1 MSSPVCAQRRHVFLS
16 LVSLTA
22 LLATPVFASDIF
34 KCVAKDGSP
43 LFQNFPCEID
53 SIGSV
58 ASNGATPKSAAPADK
73 SKSEPAK
80 TRALDTSSGLP
91 VGMSSD
97 EVKSLL
103 GAPEEMITDEP
114 GTGGRITTW
123 RYADGRLLQFDH
135 GHRLMGVQHQ

>member
-1 MSSPVCAQRRHVFLS
+1 MSSPVCAQRRHFFLL

-22 LLATPVFASDIF
+22 LLASPVFASEIF

-58 ASNGATPKSAAPADK
+58 ASNGAAAKPAAPADK

-80 TRALDTSSGLP
+80 VSSKDTSGGLP

-97 EVKSLL
+97 DVKALL
-103 GAPEEMITDEP
+103 GDPVEM
-114 GTGGRITTW
+114 
-123 RYADGRLLQFDH
+123 
-135 GHRLMGVQHQ
+135 

>member
-1 MSSPVCAQRRHVFLS
+1 MSSPVCAQRRHFFLS

-22 LLATPVFASDIF
+22 LLASPVFASEIF

-43 LFQNFPCEID
+43 LFQNFPCDID

-58 ASNGATPKSAAPADK
+58 ASNGAAAKAAAPLDK
-73 SKSEPAK
+73 SKTERLKP
-80 TRALDTSSGLP
+80 SSNNATGGLP

-103 GAPEEMITDEP
+103 GAPEEMVTDEP

-135 GHRLMGVQHQ
+135 GHRLLGVQR

>member
-1 MSSPVCAQRRHVFLS
+1 MSSPLCAQRRHVLVS

-22 LLATPVFASDIF
+22 LLASPVFASEIF

-43 LFQNFPCEID
+43 LFQNFPCDID

-58 ASNGATPKSAAPADK
+58 ASNGTAAKAAAQP
-73 SKSEPAK
+73 
-80 TRALDTSSGLP
+80 DTSKTERLKPSSSNTTGGLP

-103 GAPEEMITDEP
+103 GAPEEMVTDEP
-114 GTGGRITTW
+114 ATGGRITTW

-135 GHRLMGVQHQ
+135 GHRLLGVQR